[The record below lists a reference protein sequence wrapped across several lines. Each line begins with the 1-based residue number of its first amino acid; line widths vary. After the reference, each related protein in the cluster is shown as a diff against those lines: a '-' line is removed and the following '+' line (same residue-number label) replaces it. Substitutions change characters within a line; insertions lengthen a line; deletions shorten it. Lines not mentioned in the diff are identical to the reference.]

1 MNRERLIQQLSM
13 DEGLRL
19 KPYID
24 TVGKITIGIGRNLTD
39 GGITATEAL
48 SLCNNDL
55 DTVEAELNSRFPWWT
70 TLSEERREVLANM
83 CFNMGIGKLFGFQN
97 MLTALKAGDYET
109 AAAEMLN
116 SGWASQ
122 VGDRAK
128 RLATTMK
135 G

>member
-1 MNRERLIQQLSM
+1 MNRDRLIQQLYT

-19 KPYID
+19 KPYVD
-24 TVGKITIGIGRNLTD
+24 TVGKITIGVGRNLSD
-39 GGITATEAL
+39 IGISATEAVA
-48 SLCNNDL
+48 LCNHDL
-55 DTVEAELNSRFPWWT
+55 DTVEGDLTGRFPWWT
-70 TLSEERREVLANM
+70 TLSEERQEVLANM

-109 AAAEMLN
+109 AAAEMMA
-116 SGWASQ
+116 SGWATQ

-128 RLATTMK
+128 RLAARMK